1 MRSKMVKGVFGVL
14 VVAALALAAGSAFAG
29 GERHRDPEARAQHMR
44 ERMQEHLD
52 EVLDEIDA
60 DDKQRAVIEGIVNE
74 LEPTWMASHKL
85 RREAMQV
92 IKAEL
97 LKDKP
102 ALQKVHD
109 TVNTSSEQMT
119 ADAHKMADAALKVHG
134 VLTADQRAELVVM
147 FGAPRHAWDG
157 STTRLDMALELGLTR
172 LSATDAQRALVAKHK
187 AELLPVVKKAYAQ
200 AQAARATI
208 VAELAKDKPDAR
220 LIHATI
226 DDVSVNLTGVAHQA
240 VEVAGELW
248 AAATPEQRELIR
260 EKAARK
266 GRHGGKRHHR

>member
-1 MRSKMVKGVFGVL
+1 MIRGVCGVL

-29 GERHRDPEARAQHMR
+29 GAWQRDPEARAQHMR
-44 ERMQEHLD
+44 ERMWEHLD
-52 EVLDEIDA
+52 DVMDEIDA
-60 DDKQRAVIEGIVNE
+60 DDKQRAAIEAIVKG
-74 LEPTWMASHKL
+74 LEPTWTASHKL
-85 RREAMQV
+85 RREARQA

-97 LKDKP
+97 LKDRP
-102 ALQKVHD
+102 DLQKVHD

-119 ADAHKMADAALKVHG
+119 ADAHKLADAALKAHA

-147 FGAPRHAWDG
+147 FGQPRHTWDG
-157 STTRLDMALELGLTR
+157 STTRLDMALELGLAR
-172 LSATDAQRALVAKHK
+172 LNATDAQRALVAKHK
-187 AELLPVVKKAYAQ
+187 AELLPVVKKAHEQ

-208 VAELAKDKPDAR
+208 VAELAKDKPDAG

-248 AAATPEQRELIR
+248 AAATPDQRELIR

-266 GRHGGKRHHR
+266 GPRR